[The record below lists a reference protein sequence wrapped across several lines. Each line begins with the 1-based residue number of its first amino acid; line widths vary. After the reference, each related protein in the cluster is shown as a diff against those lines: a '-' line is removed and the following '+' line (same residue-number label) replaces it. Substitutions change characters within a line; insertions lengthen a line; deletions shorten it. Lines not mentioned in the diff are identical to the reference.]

1 MSMSLTFIGEF
12 NNGKKRIIGSHVK
25 TNGINNSK
33 LYLNEEDAMFIV
45 RMLES
50 ENKCFNW
57 CLENNKFKEV
67 KVCAYHE
74 GKQIIEEKIN
84 LPLKRISK
92 QIVMN
97 YIEKAN
103 AEAKKEVEKEYN
115 RSFSEL
121 TIVEKE
127 KTFNRWDIMQPI
139 NKKQEELMI
148 EFNSLININSRV
160 DKYYNII
167 FNA

>member
-1 MSMSLTFIGEF
+1 MSITLTFIGKF

-33 LYLNEEDAMFIV
+33 LYLNDEDTMFIV

-67 KVCAYHE
+67 KVCAYYE
-74 GKQIIEEKIN
+74 GKEIIKEKIN

-92 QIVMN
+92 EIVIN

-103 AEAKKEVEKEYN
+103 AEAKKEVEKKYN
-115 RSFSEL
+115 RLFNEL

-127 KTFNRWDIMQPI
+127 KTFNHWDIMQPI

>member
-1 MSMSLTFIGEF
+1 MSMSLTFVGKF
-12 NNGKKRIIGSHVK
+12 NNGKKRIIGSYVG

-57 CLENNKFKEV
+57 CLENNKFKEL
-67 KVCAYHE
+67 KVCAYYE
-74 GKQIIEEKIN
+74 GKEIIEEKIN

-92 QIVMN
+92 QMVMN

-103 AEAKKEVEKEYN
+103 AESKKEVEKKYN
-115 RSFSEL
+115 RLFSEL
-121 TIVEKE
+121 TITEKE

-160 DKYYNII
+160 DEYYNII

>member
-1 MSMSLTFIGEF
+1 MSMSLTFIGKF
-12 NNGKKRIIGSHVK
+12 NNGKRRVVSTYVG

-33 LYLNEEDAMFIV
+33 LYLNDEDEMFIV
-45 RMLES
+45 RMS
-50 ENKCFNW
+50 ELGNKCFNY
-57 CLENNKFKEV
+57 CLKNNKFKEL
-67 KVCAYHE
+67 KVCAYYE

-92 QIVMN
+92 EIVMN
-97 YIEKAN
+97 YREKAN
-103 AEAKKEVEKEYN
+103 AESKKEVEKKYN
-115 RSFSEL
+115 RLFSEL

-127 KTFNRWDIMQPI
+127 KTFNHWDIMQPI

-148 EFNSLININSRV
+148 EFNSLINTNSRV

>member
-1 MSMSLTFIGEF
+1 MSMSLTFIGKF
-12 NNGKKRIIGSHVK
+12 NNGKKRVVGSYVK

-33 LYLNEEDAMFIV
+33 LYLNEEDEMFIV
-45 RMLES
+45 RMS
-50 ENKCFNW
+50 ELGNKCFNW
-57 CLENNKFKEV
+57 CLENNKFKEL
-67 KVCAYHE
+67 KVCAYYE

-92 QIVMN
+92 EMVMN

-103 AEAKKEVEKEYN
+103 VEAKKEVEKKYN
-115 RSFSEL
+115 RLFNEL
-121 TIVEKE
+121 TTIEKE
-127 KTFNRWDIMQPI
+127 KVFLHWSIMQPI

-160 DKYYNII
+160 DEYYNII
-167 FNA
+167 INA